1 MQSVYSVYSFCAGI
15 SNYRHT
21 MQINIRH
28 VLNGTGFNS
37 ERCHEYTTYISLT
50 LLWCPEQLF
59 PDMESS
65 LVNTPQDLYG
75 REGRGSSVNTTSM
88 GRGGGEREKT
98 FTLRKPAEHDHLHST
113 HAQGQRAMGRFLT
126 RTIEHG
132 SVLNNIKV
140 LSYGMHHTPPVH
152 SSKCQTAALLLR
164 PTGMA

>member
-1 MQSVYSVYSFCAGI
+1 MLVRPANHNVQVHLMCRSVVVHRRPECRVCVVCNHSVQESAT
-15 SNYRHT
+15 RHT

-28 VLNGTGFNS
+28 ACLVNGTRFNS

-88 GRGGGEREKT
+88 GRKLLCLGSQHNT
-98 FTLRKPAEHDHLHST
+98 
-113 HAQGQRAMGRFLT
+113 
-126 RTIEHG
+126 TI
-132 SVLNNIKV
+132 
-140 LSYGMHHTPPVH
+140 
-152 SSKCQTAALLLR
+152 
-164 PTGMA
+164 